1 MESYSDF
8 IVGKLIALRLN
19 KTLAFMKGLSVYHT
33 PKKEDGELG
42 FGRFNEIGSVKLVQ
56 YLLTEHFWGR
66 KEKKKV
72 QVLQYHLQA
81 FVNS

>member
-33 PKKEDGELG
+33 SKKGVGELG
-42 FGRFNEIGSVKLVQ
+42 FGRFSEIGSVKLVQ
-56 YLLTEHFWGR
+56 YLLSEHIWGR
-66 KEKKKV
+66 KEKGKKKRK
-72 QVLQYHLQA
+72 LYNITCKPL
-81 FVNS
+81 